1 MEGQLVTKP
10 MTWPGGDLLL
20 NASTTRH
27 LDGYPLDGGGA
38 MQVEVWD
45 ESGQPI
51 EGFAGDAAAPFDRNV
66 PTRGTVE
73 PAVVRWPGDRS
84 LDDLAG
90 RRIRL
95 YS

>member
-1 MEGQLVTKP
+1 
-10 MTWPGGDLLL
+10 
-20 NASTTRH
+20 
-27 LDGYPLDGGGA
+27 

-51 EGFAGDAAAPFDRNV
+51 EGFAGESAAPFDRNV

-73 PAVVRWPGDRS
+73 PAAVRWPGDRS
-84 LDDLAG
+84 LSELAG

-95 YS
+95 MFLMRDSHLFSFHSSGTQVV